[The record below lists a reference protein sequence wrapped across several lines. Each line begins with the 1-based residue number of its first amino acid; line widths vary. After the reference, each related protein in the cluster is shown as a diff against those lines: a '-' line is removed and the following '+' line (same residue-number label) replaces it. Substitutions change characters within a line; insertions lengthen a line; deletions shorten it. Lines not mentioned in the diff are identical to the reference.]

1 MEFLITLSPIGIFAA
16 VFFCVG
22 LVSILLLAIMETP
35 QVRQVALQLSDM
47 TTAVVTVSG
56 AIFALSVTFLSNA
69 VWTSVD
75 KAREAVYAEARA
87 IRVIETYIEAMAGP
101 VRDELS
107 GLAEVYAVAVKAE
120 WPGAEEASNAPSA
133 EEALSAMYSAVLRG
147 LGSNEGARVVEQ
159 RLLVALDGLSVA
171 REERL
176 AMEQDTV
183 SPGQW
188 TLVTGLGVM
197 LLLTVA
203 VSHARYNVA
212 RRISICVLTV
222 SLSIMIYVIVLHQS
236 PFLGPHA
243 QTPDQILRAA
253 GLKP

>member
-1 MEFLITLSPIGIFAA
+1 MEYLVSLPPIGIYAA
-16 VFFCVG
+16 VFVCVG
-22 LVSILLLAIMETP
+22 LVSMLLLAIMETP
-35 QVRQVALQLSDM
+35 QIRQVAHQLSDM

-56 AIFALSVTFLSNA
+56 AIFALSVTFLANS
-69 VWTSVD
+69 VWASVD
-75 KAREAVYAEARA
+75 KARETIYAEARA
-87 IRVIETYIEAMAGP
+87 IRVIETYVDAMSGP

-107 GLAEVYAVAVKAE
+107 GLAEVYALAVKAE
-120 WPGAEEASNAPSA
+120 WPGAEEAGNAPSA
-133 EEALSAMYSAVLRG
+133 EQALSAMYSAVLRG
-147 LGSNEGARVVEQ
+147 LGNGDAARVVEQ

-171 REERL
+171 RQERL
-176 AMEQDTV
+176 AIEQDTV

-197 LLLTVA
+197 LLITVA
-203 VSHARYNVA
+203 ASHARYDLA
-212 RRISICVLTV
+212 RYISLCVLTI

-253 GLKP
+253 GVAP